1 MLFIIRAR
9 CTSIL
14 PHSTTCTRTTTRTVF
29 STALRTFS
37 TQDSM
42 MTTPHADQIAD
53 PATKAA
59 SLASWLLQASPALL
73 NLALARRTDANA
85 VPASRRAVV
94 VGLSGPQG
102 SGKST
107 LASHLVTYLHD
118 KHALRGIS
126 ISLDDFYLP
135 HADLTA
141 LAAANPTNPL
151 LHGRGLPGT
160 HDLPL
165 LLFTLEQLAT
175 HWSHPTQT
183 VAVPAYDKA
192 AHSGAGDRS
201 PTPHVVTT
209 PCDVVILD
217 GWMLGFSTENAD
229 TAVSNLRAPI
239 VAEFGRANLID
250 MCTRILPTPTS
261 DWSNVHTR
269 LDHFVHLVPGN
280 LDQIPRIVT
289 MWRTEQERALVKAR
303 GTGMTDAQ
311 VVQFVQRYVPMYL
324 VAARDLAEN
333 GVRFWGVEKVGP
345 VGEPRR
351 AVRVKLGEGRE
362 VLEIVEVGGKK
373 AAVGLLAP
381 VLSAG
386 L

>member
-1 MLFIIRAR
+1 
-9 CTSIL
+9 
-14 PHSTTCTRTTTRTVF
+14 
-29 STALRTFS
+29 
-37 TQDSM
+37 
-42 MTTPHADQIAD
+42 MTTAPHADSIAAD
-53 PATKAA
+53 PAAKAA

-73 NLALARRTDANA
+73 NLALARRTDTNA
-85 VPASRRAVV
+85 VPTSRRAVV

-107 LASHLVTYLHD
+107 LAAHLVAYLAE
-118 KHALRGIS
+118 KHHLRGIS

-135 HADLTA
+135 HADLLA
-141 LAAANPTNPL
+141 LAAAHPTNPL

-165 LLFTLEQLAT
+165 LLSTLDALAT
-175 HWSHPTQT
+175 HWSAPTKP
-183 VAVPAYDKA
+183 VSVPVYDKA

-201 PTPHVVTT
+201 PSPLTITT

-217 GWMLGFSTENAD
+217 GWMLGFSTPDPN

-239 VAEFGRANLID
+239 VTEFGRANLVD
-250 MCTRILPTPTS
+250 MCARITPTSTS
-261 DWSNVHTR
+261 DWSRVHAN
-269 LDHFVHLVPGN
+269 LDHFVHLVPAN

-289 MWRTEQERALVKAR
+289 MWRTEQERALVKSR
-303 GTGMTDAQ
+303 GTGMSDAQ
-311 VVQFVQRYVPMYL
+311 VAAFVHRYVPMYL

-333 GVRFWGVEKVGP
+333 GVRFWTEKGGNGP

-362 VLEIVEVGGKK
+362 VLEIAEVGGKK
-373 AAVGLLAP
+373 AATG
-381 VLSAG
+381 AG
-386 L
+386 LGAMVLDVGK

>member
-9 CTSIL
+9 CTSIPPL
-14 PHSTTCTRTTTRTVF
+14 STHTTTRT
-29 STALRTFS
+29 ALRTTSRTFS
-37 TQDSM
+37 TQYTM
-42 MTTPHADQIAD
+42 MTGPHTDAIAD
-53 PATKAA
+53 PSAKAA
-59 SLASWLLQASPALL
+59 SVASWLLQASPALF

-85 VPASRRAVV
+85 VPASHRAVV

-107 LASHLVTYLHD
+107 LASHLVTYLRD

-135 HADLTA
+135 HADLEQ
-141 LAAANPTNPL
+141 LAAAHPSNPL

-165 LLFTLEQLAT
+165 LLTTLDALAT
-175 HWSHPTQT
+175 HWATPTT
-183 VAVPAYDKA
+183 SVAVPVYDKA
-192 AHSGAGDRS
+192 AYSGAGDRS
-201 PTPHVVTT
+201 PTPHTIT
-209 PCDVVILD
+209 DPCDLVILD
-217 GWMLGFSTENAD
+217 GWMLGFSTENPA

-239 VAEFGRANLID
+239 VADFGHANLLD

-261 DWSNVHTR
+261 DWSLVHAR
-269 LDHFVHLVPGN
+269 LDHFIHLVPGN

-289 MWRTEQERALVKAR
+289 MWRTEQERALVRAR

-311 VVQFVQRYVPMYL
+311 VAQFVRRYVPMYL

-333 GVRFWGVEKVGP
+333 GVRFWGAEKGVGP

-362 VLEIVEVGGKK
+362 VLEIAEVGGKK
-373 AAVGLLAP
+373 TAAVGPMGLLD
-381 VLSAG
+381 SG
-386 L
+386 K